1 MTTRRGFIAAF
12 AAAAVAPRLGW
23 AAVGNPAYLAAALD
37 PNGAFALYGIDPAGE
52 TTFRVGL
59 PARGHAGAAHP
70 GRAEAVVFARRPG
83 QFALVLDCATGAVLH
98 RLSPPDGHH
107 FNGHGCFGVDGDV
120 LFTSEQLAESSE
132 GRIGIWDVRDGY
144 RRVGELRSGGI
155 GPHEIRLM
163 PDGRALVVANGGI
176 ATDPQDR
183 RKLNIATMRP
193 NLTCLSLSG
202 ELLDQVELPAWLWK
216 NSIRHLAVRPDGLV
230 GFAMQW
236 EGDPAEM
243 PPLLGMYRPGSAP
256 RLLEAPLAEAL
267 AMQGYAGSVAFSG
280 DGRELAISS
289 PKGGRVHRF
298 SNEGDFLGAVRRT
311 DVCGLA
317 PREDGFLASDGLG
330 GLIAIARGRPER
342 LARQNCAWD
351 NHVVAV

>member
-1 MTTRRGFIAAF
+1 MTTRRGFITAL
-12 AAAAVAPRLGW
+12 AAAAMAPRMGW
-23 AAVGNPAYLAAALD
+23 AAVGNPAYLAAARD
-37 PNGAFALYGIDPAGE
+37 PDGAFALYGIDPAGE

-59 PARGHAGAAHP
+59 PARAHAGAAHP
-70 GRAEAVVFARRPG
+70 ARAEAVVFARRPG
-83 QFALVLDCATGAVLH
+83 LFALVLDCRTGAVLH
-98 RLSPPDGHH
+98 RLSPPEGNH
-107 FNGHGCFGVDGDV
+107 FNGHGCYGGNGDL
-120 LFTSEQLAESSE
+120 LFTSEQRADTSE
-132 GRIGIWDVRDGY
+132 GRIGIWDVRAGY

-163 PDGRALVVANGGI
+163 PDGRALIVANGGI

-202 ELLDQVELPAWLWK
+202 ELLDKVELPAGLWK

-236 EGDPAEM
+236 ESDPAEM
-243 PPLLGMYRPGSAP
+243 PPLLGLYRRGSAP

-280 DGRELAISS
+280 DGREIAISS

-298 SNEGDFLGAVRRT
+298 SEDGDFLGAVRRM

-330 GLIAIARGRPER
+330 GLIAIVQGRTER
-342 LARQNCAWD
+342 LARQDCAWD
-351 NHVVAV
+351 NHVIAI